1 MRRIFLLLI
10 LLPFCGS
17 FSSVHAQTPFDLTSV
32 DWTVAPHVGGDS
44 MHMTMRLDP
53 LHECDRL
60 VLRIPLWHPGAYR
73 YTNYQ
78 DKVSA
83 LTVTDQDGVRRELKS
98 LESHSW
104 QIDASGATSLT
115 VEYDLAVRND
125 ADDGAAPAFFVHS
138 PAAFMYIDG
147 TENLPHYMHM
157 DLPTDWQFASG
168 HRKHPTLENTWY
180 SPNLDVFLDC
190 PIAFGAMERYQ
201 FELHDRPFEI
211 VLLGKLPTEQQ
222 FDREMWVEHVKR
234 ISDTSFDIVGDF
246 PFERYVYLFIMNN
259 LGGVSG
265 LEHLNSTTIEVSHR
279 MVKAGQ
285 LGPLESVTAHEFFHL
300 WNVKRIRPEIL
311 GPFDYSRDA
320 HTTDLWWMEGVTS
333 YYNDVILQRSG
344 LRSQQDGWF
353 VDSQLSNRRNLENAQ
368 GYGRVSPEQAS
379 WRVWDTNSK
388 VSYYDLGQSLGWLLD
403 IQIRHHTQ
411 NRRSLD
417 DVVRALHRWVD
428 YPGKGL
434 AEGDLERMIKAISG
448 WDCSEFF
455 DMYIAGNN
463 KFPFADVLPLA
474 GLAVT
479 ESKVG
484 DPYLGMNVSD
494 EMIISSGG
502 ADFLEGDK
510 LIRVDGHAVAN
521 VKDLR
526 AVIPQLQAGG
536 LVEVMVEN
544 NGKQRAVSWTVKSR
558 DRGIFRVQPMTEMT
572 ELQNAIYQGLLNGT
586 PSGV

>member
-1 MRRIFLLLI
+1 MRRILILVI
-10 LLPFCGS
+10 LLPLFGS
-17 FSSVHAQTPFDLTSV
+17 FSSVQAQTPFDLTGV
-32 DWTVAPHVGGDS
+32 DWTVAPDAGGDS
-44 MHMTMRLDP
+44 MHMTMRLNP
-53 LHECDRL
+53 LHQRERM
-60 VLRIPLWHPGAYR
+60 VLRMPLWRPGAYR

-83 LTVTDQDGVRRELKS
+83 LRVTDQDGVQRELQS
-98 LESHSW
+98 MDDHTW
-104 QIDASGATSLT
+104 QIDADGATSLQ
-115 VEYDLAVRND
+115 VDYDLAVRND
-125 ADDGAAPAFFVHS
+125 ADEGAPPAYFVHN
-138 PAAFMYIDG
+138 PAAFMFVDG
-147 TENLPHYMHM
+147 TENLPHYLHM
-157 DLPTDWQFASG
+157 NLPTDWQFASG
-168 HRKHPTLENTWY
+168 HRQHPTLKNTWY

-211 VLLGKLPTEQQ
+211 VLLGKMPTAQQ

-234 ISDTSFDIVGDF
+234 ISDASFDVVGDY
-246 PFERYVYLFIMNN
+246 PFERYVYLFILND

-279 MVKAGQ
+279 MVKNGQ

-333 YYNDVILQRSG
+333 YYNDVILQRAG
-344 LRSQQDGWF
+344 LRTNQDGWF
-353 VDSQLSNRRNLENAQ
+353 IDSQLSNRRNLENAQ

-411 NRRSLD
+411 NQRSLD
-417 DVVRALHRWVD
+417 DVLRALHRWVE

-434 AEGDLERMIKAISG
+434 AEGDLERMIKAVSG

-455 DMYIAGNN
+455 DLYIAGNN
-463 KFPFADVLPLA
+463 KFPFAEVLPLA
-474 GLAVT
+474 GLSVREIKT
-479 ESKVG
+479 G
-484 DPYLGMNVSD
+484 DPYLGLNVD
-494 EMIISSGG
+494 DQMFIVRAGT
-502 ADFLEGDK
+502 DFLEGDK
-510 LIRVDGHAVAN
+510 LISVDGHQFADIRSLGA
-521 VKDLR
+521 L
-526 AVIPQLQAGG
+526 IPQLEAGSLIE
-536 LVEVMVEN
+536 LVVEN
-544 NGKQRAVSWTVKSR
+544 NGEQRAVSWTVKSR
-558 DRGIFRVQPMTEMT
+558 DRGSFRVQPMAEKTK
-572 ELQNAIYQGLLNGT
+572 LQQAIYDGLLDGT
-586 PSGV
+586 PNGV